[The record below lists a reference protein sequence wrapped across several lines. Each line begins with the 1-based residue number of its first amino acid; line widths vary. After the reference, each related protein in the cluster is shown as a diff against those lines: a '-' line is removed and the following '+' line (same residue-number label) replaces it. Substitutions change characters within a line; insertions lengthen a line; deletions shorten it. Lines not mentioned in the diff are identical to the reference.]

1 MRYAFPVINHI
12 DDVLPAIAD
21 RDEFIVAKKDGY
33 QVVNYAV
40 MMEDSFP
47 PVTGE
52 DFCPGCKE
60 YKTEIGDC
68 GSQRCPDFVSAA
80 AIRRE
85 CRGLVFDLEG
95 NVINRRY
102 HKFFNMNERD
112 ETRFEN
118 ISFDRPHMILEKL
131 DGSMVSPCYVK
142 GHVRWMTKMGI
153 TDTSMEAETFVAT
166 HPKYVEFAKE
176 NLDSGWTPVFEWCS
190 NKNRIVVSYPEDQLV
205 LTALRHNESGY
216 YARHELLQA
225 YGKRYDMPVVK
236 AYDYDSANIL
246 DIVRGMEDAEG
257 VVIRFFD
264 GHMLKVKADWY
275 VLRHKSKDAIT
286 REKNVLDYI
295 VNEKVDDVLPFLQV
309 EDQARLLKFQ
319 DKFWEGF
326 NESLAAYEDHYQNV
340 VQAGVDRKQYAL
352 EWKPVIEKTF
362 PFAPQYAFGR
372 FAGRDG
378 KDMLVDHVR
387 KNIGTQSKV
396 NEVRK
401 VWGGHEWSYSF
412 EGDE

>member
-1 MRYAFPVINHI
+1 MEYTFPVISHI
-12 DDVLPAIAD
+12 NDVLPAIAG
-21 RDEFIVAKKDGY
+21 RDEFIVVQKDGY

-47 PVTGE
+47 VV
-52 DFCPGCKE
+52 D
-60 YKTEIGDC
+60 
-68 GSQRCPDFVSAA
+68 SVHAA
-80 AIRRE
+80 LRRE
-85 CRGLVFDLEG
+85 CRGLVFDLDG

-102 HKFFNMNERD
+102 HKFFNVNERD
-112 ETRFEN
+112 ETRLEN
-118 ISFDRPHMILEKL
+118 VDLGKPHRILEKL

-142 GHVRWMTKMGI
+142 GSIRWMTKMGI
-153 TDTSMEAETFVAT
+153 TDTSMEAEVHVAKN
-166 HPKYVEFAKE
+166 PQYVGFADAC
-176 NLDSGWTPVFEWCS
+176 LADGWTPVFEWCS
-190 NKNRIVVSYPEDQLV
+190 NKNRIVLSYPEDQLV
-205 LTALRHNESGY
+205 LTALRHNETGF
-216 YARHELLQA
+216 YARVEMLEA
-225 YGKRYDMPVVK
+225 YGRLHNIPVVK
-236 AYDYDSANIL
+236 SYSYDSANII
-246 DIVRGMEDAEG
+246 DIVRAMEDAEG

-286 REKNVLDYI
+286 REKNVLDYV

-352 EWKPVIEKTF
+352 EWKSVIEKTF
-362 PFAPQYAFGR
+362 PFAPQYVFGR

-378 KDMLVDHVR
+378 KDMLLDHVR
-387 KNIGTQSKV
+387 KNIGTQTRV
-396 NEVRK
+396 NETRK
-401 VWGGHEWSYSF
+401 IWGGHEWNYSF
-412 EGDE
+412 EGDA